1 MLWHNCIL
9 CLGQSKAQDTFV
21 PEGVRILCI
30 NDCCHSGTICDID
43 SFMYSHDIY
52 SISAAKD
59 DEEAE
64 DVGAGGVLSCAMR
77 RAVSTLSLEHGNQ
90 AGNGGLQQKSQKTLP
105 LHILSHPH
113 IIPWHLSYHAEWVS
127 ATKLQEFSIL
137 DTFKRCK
144 TFAKQLTKEQHLTLQ
159 YNGTNPSLVAWPLGF
174 PWWEYFRKAMLM
186 GVNIQDLAEDGL
198 ESDDWTQI
206 DGSPGTGQAG
216 VGVPV
221 PRASPFGLTPQAGLA
236 AGPNFGT
243 MWPHFFQQKAVKK
256 QTPETKSTPAK
267 LWSRI
272 ESSSASST
280 KDESRHHETES
291 ALLWPM
297 TIFLNRTEF
306 MDLDNFHSGTTG
318 GCLTNFVIERIASTM
333 TIRPPPC
340 NRAKQQFNMI
350 QFLHCILGKIS
361 ILHCDVRLPE
371 G

>member
-1 MLWHNCIL
+1 
-9 CLGQSKAQDTFV
+9 
-21 PEGVRILCI
+21 
-30 NDCCHSGTICDID
+30 
-43 SFMYSHDIY
+43 MYSHDIY

-77 RAVSTLSLEHGNQ
+77 RAVRTLSLEHGN
-90 AGNGGLQQKSQKTLP
+90 
-105 LHILSHPH
+105 
-113 IIPWHLSYHAEWVS
+113 
-127 ATKLQEFSIL
+127 QEFSIL

-216 VGVPV
+216 VGVPDVPV

-243 MWPHFFQQKAVKK
+243 M
-256 QTPETKSTPAK
+256 
-267 LWSRI
+267 
-272 ESSSASST
+272 
-280 KDESRHHETES
+280 
-291 ALLWPM
+291 
-297 TIFLNRTEF
+297 
-306 MDLDNFHSGTTG
+306 
-318 GCLTNFVIERIASTM
+318 
-333 TIRPPPC
+333 
-340 NRAKQQFNMI
+340 
-350 QFLHCILGKIS
+350 
-361 ILHCDVRLPE
+361 
-371 G
+371 

>member
-1 MLWHNCIL
+1 MLIIALDYDYAPSSELTCTRDARTMYRMAGRAGVDDITIITD
-9 CLGQSKAQDTFV
+9 KAGVGDPSFPTRSFVLRYIRQVARRCEEGDWFIWFWAGHGVNVPDFNGDEKDGFDQAFVTPDSNGKLTESALLIDDDFALALDTFV

-77 RAVSTLSLEHGNQ
+77 RAVRTLSLEHGN
-90 AGNGGLQQKSQKTLP
+90 
-105 LHILSHPH
+105 
-113 IIPWHLSYHAEWVS
+113 
-127 ATKLQEFSIL
+127 QEFSIL

-221 PRASPFGLTPQAGLA
+221 PRVSPFGLTPQAGLVA
-236 AGPNFGT
+236 KGPNFGT
-243 MWPHFFQQKAVKK
+243 M
-256 QTPETKSTPAK
+256 
-267 LWSRI
+267 
-272 ESSSASST
+272 
-280 KDESRHHETES
+280 
-291 ALLWPM
+291 
-297 TIFLNRTEF
+297 
-306 MDLDNFHSGTTG
+306 
-318 GCLTNFVIERIASTM
+318 
-333 TIRPPPC
+333 
-340 NRAKQQFNMI
+340 
-350 QFLHCILGKIS
+350 
-361 ILHCDVRLPE
+361 
-371 G
+371 